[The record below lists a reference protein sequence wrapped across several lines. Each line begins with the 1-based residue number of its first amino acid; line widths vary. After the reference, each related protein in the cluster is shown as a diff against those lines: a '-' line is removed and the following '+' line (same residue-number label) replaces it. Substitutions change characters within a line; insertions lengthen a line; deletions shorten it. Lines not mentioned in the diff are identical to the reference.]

1 MTKEELEQKLEQT
14 EKDLADY
21 QFNYP
26 TIKELQKE
34 NAELKD
40 DNKVMAD
47 NYSKMEQKFYN
58 NLTKAKE
65 LLKRY
70 VPYRQITDSKAYKD
84 LAEETE
90 QFLSEVEKCQ
100 ISSTKSAS
108 LLFVYAEL

>member
-1 MTKEELEQKLEQT
+1 MTKEELENKAREYLAEHSEYSEVFGQT
-14 EKDLADY
+14 FVAVDTLTAMVDFAEPREK
-21 QFNYP
+21 Q
-26 TIKELQKE
+26 I
-34 NAELKD
+34 AELKD

-47 NYSKMEQKFYN
+47 NYSKMEQKFFD

-90 QFLSEVEKCQ
+90 QFLNSEVEK
-100 ISSTKSAS
+100 
-108 LLFVYAEL
+108 